1 MKFIKD
7 YLEKR
12 KRKKIQNQIADLL
25 EKAYQFQRNGKLR
38 EYAELIKQVEELE
51 LYFDSANQT
60 QTLNPRL
67 TTGTIPALLIMM
79 VWEIKVAFHQERKS
93 NGQTASR

>member
-7 YLEKR
+7 YFENR

-25 EKAYQFQRNGKLR
+25 EKAYQLQRNGKLR

-51 LYFDSANQT
+51 LHFAASDEQSDKANS
-60 QTLNPRL
+60 LDN
-67 TTGTIPALLIMM
+67 TGSIDYDGMGNQGRFPSK
-79 VWEIKVAFHQERKS
+79 ENK
-93 NGQTASR
+93 

>member
-51 LYFDSANQT
+51 LYFDSANQSDT
-60 QTLNPRL
+60 D
-67 TTGTIPALLIMM
+67 IKPATDDGADSSIVDYDGMGNQGRFPSG
-79 VWEIKVAFHQERKS
+79 EKK
-93 NGQTASR
+93 

>member
-1 MKFIKD
+1 MQFIND

-51 LYFDSANQT
+51 LYFDSVNQSAT
-60 QTLNPRL
+60 D
-67 TTGTIPALLIMM
+67 IKPATDDGDDSSIVDYDGMGNQGRFPSG
-79 VWEIKVAFHQERKS
+79 EKK
-93 NGQTASR
+93 